1 MKKTLIIIA
10 NFLIV
15 IVSIFYVALYA
26 RNQSASM
33 KEYNTENFMTMSIGM
48 EQVTTNYLEG
58 EQRLCDSWAACIN
71 SRKMNMDEA
80 MSYLNVAQRI
90 PNISAHI
97 IRLDTLTGYSN
108 KAKINNPEDYTVS
121 YKEIDIF
128 SSLNELLG
136 QQDQVRVTRSYTNP
150 INGVQSIAFCDL
162 LELRV
167 DDKLTDSN
175 ITIAFASE
183 TRTSK
188 NKNSKFEKA
197 VLMRIV
203 PVEMLSSKWVFP
215 SEKYSDAQ
223 ISIIDR
229 EGNYII
235 KGKSFKNSNFFEFY
249 KSYNQINKEDLENL
263 QSEIH
268 ETGMLT
274 MQNSKAEDCLIVHV
288 PVNTSFDWTLLTY
301 IPMQDIT
308 KNNIDWPLVIVVSI
322 CLLILLVFDI
332 LTIMRFNRKLAVA
345 AEEADFANKAKT
357 DFLSTMSHDIRTPMN
372 AIIGLTTI
380 AEKNVKDTV
389 AVSDNLRKIKLA
401 SNHLLTLINDILD
414 ISKVER
420 GNISLSPVT
429 FSIVDSAENLV
440 NISQPMVHQKNI
452 DFRFRSK
459 KIKHEYLFADQ
470 LRINQIFI
478 NILSNALK
486 YTPANK
492 QVYVDLTELPSE
504 KEGFIKLE
512 YKVADTG
519 IGMPASFM
527 EVMYEPFIRQT
538 DSRINTIQ
546 GTGLGLAITKKMVD
560 IMGGQITC
568 ESIEG
573 EGTTF
578 TVTLDIEVSSKAENE
593 QKLPPIEVLVIDD
606 DEVLLETACETLT
619 ALGAKPEIA
628 ESGETALTKL
638 LAKKQAGKSYNV
650 IILDWKMPGLNGVEL
665 TKKIRD
671 IAGNDISI
679 LLVSAYDW
687 TQIEEDAKQAGVNGF
702 ISKPLFRSSLFKK
715 ISEMLGLENNISN
728 QEESNSDLADMSI
741 LVVEDM
747 DVNWEV
753 ISTLLDMYGIKSRRA
768 ENGKVAVDMLSHI
781 QPAEYDVVFMDIQM
795 PVMNGLE
802 ATRHIRKLENPYAA
816 GIPIIAMTA
825 DAFSENVAECFEA
838 GMNGH
843 IAKPIDIN
851 NVIKELRKIRQAKPD
866 FTKRDDYEK

>member
-1 MKKTLIIIA
+1 MKRTLIIVA

-15 IVSIFYVALYA
+15 LFTIFFVLRYV
-26 RNQSASM
+26 RNQSAYM
-33 KEYNTENFMTMSIGM
+33 QAYNTENFMNMSIGM

-71 SRKMNMDEA
+71 SRKMNMTEA
-80 MSYLNVAQRI
+80 MDYLNVAQTL

-97 IRLDTLTGYSN
+97 INLDTFSGYSN
-108 KAKINNPEDYTVS
+108 RPKIDAPQDYTVS

-150 INGVQSIAFCDL
+150 MNGIQSIAFCDL
-162 LELRV
+162 LELR
-167 DDKLTDSN
+167 DDDSQ
-175 ITIAFASE
+175 T
-183 TRTSK
+183 TQ
-188 NKNSKFEKA
+188 KA
-197 VLMRIV
+197 ILMRVI
-203 PVEMLSSKWVFP
+203 PVEVLSSKWVFP

-249 KSYNQINKEDLENL
+249 KSYNQINKEELENL
-263 QSEIH
+263 ESRIH
-268 ETGMLT
+268 ETGMFT
-274 MQNSKAEDCLIVHV
+274 MANSKSEDCLIVHV
-288 PVNTSFDWTLLTY
+288 PVNTSFVWTILTY
-301 IPMQDIT
+301 IPMTDIN
-308 KNNIDWPLVIVVSI
+308 KNDIDWLLIIVVSI
-322 CLLILLVFDI
+322 SLIILLVFD
-332 LTIMRFNRKLAVA
+332 LMVIMRYNRKLSA
-345 AEEADFANKAKT
+345 AALAADAANKAKT

-380 AEKNVKDTV
+380 AEKNVNDSQS
-389 AVSDNLRKIKLA
+389 VSENLHKIKLA

-420 GNISLSPVT
+420 GNITLSPVT

-440 NISQPMVHQKNI
+440 NISQPTVRQKNI

-459 KIKHEYLFADQ
+459 NIKYEYLYADQ

-492 QVYVDLTELPSE
+492 QVYVDLTELPSQ
-504 KEGFIKLE
+504 KKGFIKLE

-519 IGMPASFM
+519 IGMPESFM
-527 EVMYEPFIRQT
+527 QIMYEPFIRQT

-560 IMGGQITC
+560 MMGGK
-568 ESIEG
+568 IECQSEEG
-573 EGTTF
+573 VGTTF
-578 TVTLDIEVSSKAENE
+578 TVTLDVEISSKEQTE
-593 QKLPPIEVLVIDD
+593 QKLPPLEVLIIDD
-606 DEVLLETACETLT
+606 DEVLLETACDTLT
-619 ALGAKPEIA
+619 ALGTNPEVA
-628 ESGETALTKL
+628 ESGDTALTRL
-638 LAKKQAGKSYNV
+638 LAKKQAGKAYDV
-650 IILDWKMPGLNGVEL
+650 IILDWKMPGTNGVEL
-665 TKKIRD
+665 TKKIRE

-715 ISEMLGLENNISN
+715 ISEVLGLEQNAAL
-728 QEESNSDLADMSI
+728 QEENNSDLKDMNI
-741 LVVEDM
+741 LVAEDM
-747 DVNWEV
+747 DVNWEI
-753 ISTLLDMYGIKSRRA
+753 ISTLLGMYGINSRRA
-768 ENGKVAVDMLSHI
+768 ENGKVAVEMLKNI
-781 QPAEYDVVFMDIQM
+781 QPTEYDVVFMDIQM
-795 PVMNGLE
+795 PEMNGLE
-802 ATRHIRKLENPYAA
+802 ATRQIRKLENPYAA

-825 DAFSENVAECFEA
+825 DAFSENVAECLEA

-851 NVIKELRKIRQAKPD
+851 NVIKELKKIRQAKPD
-866 FTKRDDYEK
+866 YTKRADYEN

>member
-15 IVSIFYVALYA
+15 IFTLFFVSLYV
-26 RNQSASM
+26 RNQSSFM
-33 KEYNTENFMTMSIGM
+33 QSYNTENFMNMSIGM

-71 SRKMNMDEA
+71 SRKMNMTEA
-80 MSYLNVAQRI
+80 MDYLNVAQRI

-97 IRLDTLTGYSN
+97 IKVDSLTGFSN
-108 KAKINNPEDYTVS
+108 RPKINDPKDYTVS

-167 DDKLTDSN
+167 DGSSK
-175 ITIAFASE
+175 SE
-183 TRTSK
+183 R
-188 NKNSKFEKA
+188 A
-197 VLMRIV
+197 ILMRVI
-203 PVEMLSSKWVFP
+203 PVEVLASKWVFP

-249 KSYNQINKEDLENL
+249 KSYNQTGKEKLESL
-263 QSEIH
+263 ESEIH
-268 ETGMLT
+268 ETGMFK
-274 MQNSKAEDCLIVHV
+274 MQNSKAESCLIVHV

-301 IPMQDIT
+301 IPMTDIT
-308 KNNIDWPLVIVVSI
+308 KNNIDWPLVLVVSF
-322 CLLILLVFDI
+322 CLLILLIFDI
-332 LTIMRFNRKLAVA
+332 LVIMRFNRKLALA
-345 AEEADFANKAKT
+345 AEEADSANKAKT

-380 AEKNVKDTV
+380 AEKNVKDSQY
-389 AVSDNLRKIKLA
+389 VSDNLKKIKLA

-440 NISQPMVHQKNI
+440 NISQPTVRQKNI

-459 KIKHEYLFADQ
+459 NIKHEYLYADQ

-486 YTPANK
+486 YTPAGK
-492 QVYVDLTELPSE
+492 QVYVDLSELPSE
-504 KEGFIKLE
+504 KKGCIKLE

-519 IGMPASFM
+519 IGMSQDFM
-527 EVMYEPFIRQT
+527 EVMYQPFIRQT

-560 IMGGQITC
+560 IMGGQIEC
-568 ESIEG
+568 QSQEG
-573 EGTTF
+573 LGTTF

-593 QKLPPIEVLVIDD
+593 QKLPPLEVLVIDD
-606 DEVLLETACETLT
+606 DEVLLETASDTLT
-619 ALGAKPEIA
+619 ALGTNPELA

-638 LAKKQAGKSYNV
+638 LAKKEAGKSYDV
-650 IILDWKMPGLNGVEL
+650 IILDWKMPGVNGVEL
-665 TKKIRD
+665 TKKIRE

-687 TQIEEDAKQAGVNGF
+687 TQIEEDAKEAGIDGF

-715 ISEMLGLENNISN
+715 ISEVLGLEDKAAS
-728 QEESNSDLADMSI
+728 QEENNSDLKDMKI
-741 LVVEDM
+741 LVAEDM

-753 ISTLLDMYGIKSRRA
+753 ISTLLDMYGIKCQRA
-768 ENGKVAVDMLSHI
+768 ENGKIAVEMLRNI
-781 QPAEYDVVFMDIQM
+781 QPAEYDLVFMDIQM

-802 ATRHIRKLENPYAA
+802 ATREIRKLENPYAA

-825 DAFSENVAECFEA
+825 DAFSENVAECLEA

-866 FTKRDDYEK
+866 FTKRDDYEN

>member
-1 MKKTLIIIA
+1 MKKTLIILA

-15 IVSIFYVALYA
+15 IFTIFFVLLYV
-26 RNQSASM
+26 RNQSAFM
-33 KEYNTENFMTMSIGM
+33 KTYNTENFMTMSIGM

-71 SRKMNMDEA
+71 SKNMNMTEA
-80 MSYLNVAQRI
+80 MDFLKVAQRI

-97 IRLDTLTGYSN
+97 VMVDSLKGFSN
-108 KAKINNPEDYTVS
+108 KAKINNTDDFNVS

-136 QQDQVRVTRSYTNP
+136 KQDQIRVTRSFTNP
-150 INGVQSIAFCDL
+150 MNGIQSIAFCDL
-162 LELRV
+162 LELR
-167 DDKLTDSN
+167 LNDSQ
-175 ITIAFASE
+175 
-183 TRTSK
+183 K
-188 NKNSKFEKA
+188 KQKA
-197 VLMRIV
+197 ILMRVI

-229 EGNYII
+229 DGNYII

-249 KSYNQINKEDLENL
+249 KSYNQINKEDLEKL
-263 QSEIH
+263 ESEIH
-268 ETGMLT
+268 ESGMLSI
-274 MQNSKAEDCLIVHV
+274 QNSKADTCLIVHV
-288 PVNTSFDWTLLTY
+288 PINTSFDWTLLTY
-301 IPMQDIT
+301 IPMTDIT
-308 KNNIDWPLVIVVSI
+308 KNDIDWLLVIVVSVSLI
-322 CLLILLVFDI
+322 ILLVFDI
-332 LTIMRFNRKLAVA
+332 LVIMRFNRKLAA
-345 AEEADFANKAKT
+345 TAKEADSANKAKT

-380 AEKNVKDTV
+380 AEKNVNDSQ

-420 GNISLSPVT
+420 GSISLSPVT

-440 NISQPMVHQKNI
+440 NISQPTVRQKNI

-459 KIKHEYLFADQ
+459 NIKYEYLYADQ

-492 QVYVDLTELPSE
+492 QVYVDLTELPGE
-504 KEGFIKLE
+504 KDGFIKLE
-512 YKVADTG
+512 YKVSDTG
-519 IGMPASFM
+519 IGMPKSFM

-546 GTGLGLAITKKMVD
+546 GTGLGLAITKKMID
-560 IMGGQITC
+560 MMGGK
-568 ESIEG
+568 IECQSTEG
-573 EGTTF
+573 LGTTF
-578 TVTLDIEVSSKAENE
+578 TVTLDIEISSKAENE
-593 QKLPPIEVLVIDD
+593 QKLPPLEVLVIDD
-606 DEVLLETACETLT
+606 DEVLLETACDTLT
-619 ALGAKPEIA
+619 ALGTNPQIA
-628 ESGETALTKL
+628 ESAETAITKL
-638 LAKKQAGKSYNV
+638 LAKQKAGESFNV
-650 IILDWKMPGLNGVEL
+650 IILDWKMPGVNGIEL
-665 TKKIRD
+665 TKKIRQ

-687 TQIEEDAKQAGVNGF
+687 TQIEEAAKDAGVNGF
-702 ISKPLFRSSLFKK
+702 ISKPLFRSSLFRK
-715 ISEMLGLENNISN
+715 ISDVLGLEENAAL
-728 QEESNSDLADMSI
+728 QEENNSDLKDMKI
-741 LVVEDM
+741 LVAEDM

-753 ISTLLDMYGIKSRRA
+753 ISTLLDMYGIKCKRA
-768 ENGKVAVDMLSHI
+768 ENGKVAVDMLKHI
-781 QPAEYDVVFMDIQM
+781 QPAEYDLVFMDIQM

-802 ATRHIRKLENPYAA
+802 ATRQIRKLENPYAA

-825 DAFSENVAECFEA
+825 DAFSENVAECLEA

>member
-1 MKKTLIIIA
+1 MET
-10 NFLIV
+10 
-15 IVSIFYVALYA
+15 
-26 RNQSASM
+26 
-33 KEYNTENFMTMSIGM
+33 YNTENFMNMSIGM

-71 SRKMNMDEA
+71 SRKMNMAEA
-80 MSYLNVAQRI
+80 MDYLNVAQRI

-97 IRLDTLTGYSN
+97 INLDSLTGYSN
-108 KAKINNPEDYTVS
+108 RPKIDAPQDFNVS

-150 INGVQSIAFCDL
+150 MNGIQSIAFCDL

-167 DDKLTDSN
+167 DEPDKPVK
-175 ITIAFASE
+175 SE
-183 TRTSK
+183 KT
-188 NKNSKFEKA
+188 EKA
-197 VLMRIV
+197 ILMRII

-249 KSYNQINKEDLENL
+249 KSYNQIGKDALESL

-268 ETGMLT
+268 ETGMFS
-274 MQNSKAEDCLIVHV
+274 MQNSKAESCLIVHV
-288 PVNTSFDWTLLTY
+288 PVNTSFDWTILTY
-301 IPMQDIT
+301 IPMTDIT
-308 KNNIDWPLVIVVSI
+308 KNNIDWPLVIVVSFCLI
-322 CLLILLVFDI
+322 SLLIVDI
-332 LTIMRFNRKLAVA
+332 LGFMRFNRKLAAA
-345 AEEADFANKAKT
+345 AEAADSANKAKT

-380 AEKNVKDTV
+380 AEKNVKDSQY
-389 AVSDNLRKIKLA
+389 VSDNLKKIKLA

-440 NISQPMVHQKNI
+440 NISQPMVRQKNI
-452 DFRFRSK
+452 DFRFRSRN
-459 KIKHEYLFADQ
+459 IKYEYLYADQ

-492 QVYVDLTELPSE
+492 QVYVDLSELPSE
-504 KEGFIKLE
+504 KDGFIKLE
-512 YKVADTG
+512 YKVSDTG
-519 IGMPASFM
+519 IGMSKSFM
-527 EVMYEPFIRQT
+527 EVMYQPFIRQT

-560 IMGGQITC
+560 IMGGQIEC

-578 TVTLDIEVSSKAENE
+578 TVTLDLETSSKDESE
-593 QKLPPIEVLVIDD
+593 QKLPPLEVLVIDD
-606 DEVLLETACETLT
+606 DEVLLETACDTLT
-619 ALGAKPEIA
+619 ALGTNPDLA
-628 ESGETALTKL
+628 ESGKTALTKL
-638 LAKKQAGKSYNV
+638 LEKKEYGKSYDV
-650 IILDWKMPGLNGVEL
+650 IILDWKMPGVDGVEL
-665 TKKIRD
+665 TKKIRE

-687 TQIEEDAKQAGVNGF
+687 TQIEEDAKDAGIDGF

-715 ISEMLGLENNISN
+715 ISEMLGLEENIAS
-728 QEESNSDLADMSI
+728 QEENNSDLKDMNI
-741 LVVEDM
+741 LVAEDM

-768 ENGKVAVDMLSHI
+768 ENGKVAVEMLRHI
-781 QPAEYDVVFMDIQM
+781 QPADYDVVFMDIQM

-802 ATRHIRKLENPYAA
+802 ATREIRKLENPYAA

-825 DAFSENVAECFEA
+825 DAFSENVAECLEA

-851 NVIKELRKIRQAKPD
+851 NVIKELKKIRQTKPD
-866 FTKRDDYEK
+866 FTKRDDYE

>member
-15 IVSIFYVALYA
+15 LFTIFFVSLYV
-26 RNQSASM
+26 RNQSAFM
-33 KEYNTENFMTMSIGM
+33 QAYNTENFMNMSIGM

-71 SRKMNMDEA
+71 SRKMNMAEA
-80 MSYLNVAQRI
+80 MDYLNVAQRL
-90 PNISAHI
+90 PYISAHI
-97 IRLDTLTGYSN
+97 IKEDSFTGFSN
-108 KAKINNPEDYTVS
+108 RPKINAPDDYTVS

-167 DDKLTDSN
+167 DGSDK
-175 ITIAFASE
+175 IERAI
-183 TRTSK
+183 
-188 NKNSKFEKA
+188 
-197 VLMRIV
+197 LMRVI
-203 PVEMLSSKWVFP
+203 PVEVLASKWVFP

-249 KSYNQINKEDLENL
+249 KSYNQTGKDDLDKLE
-263 QSEIH
+263 SEIH
-268 ETGMLT
+268 ETGMFT
-274 MQNSKAEDCLIVHV
+274 MQNSKAESCIIVHV

-301 IPMQDIT
+301 IPMTDIN
-308 KNNIDWPLVIVVSI
+308 KNNIDWPLVIVVSF

-332 LTIMRFNRKLAVA
+332 LVIMRFNRKLAA
-345 AEEADFANKAKT
+345 AAQEADSANKAKT

-380 AEKNVKDTV
+380 AEKNVKDSQY
-389 AVSDNLRKIKLA
+389 VSDNLKKIKLA

-440 NISQPMVHQKNI
+440 NISQPTVRQKNI

-459 KIKHEYLFADQ
+459 NIKNEYLYADQ

-486 YTPANK
+486 YTPAGK
-492 QVYVDLTELPSE
+492 QVYVDLSELPSE
-504 KEGFIKLE
+504 KKGCIKLE
-512 YKVADTG
+512 YKVSDTG
-519 IGMPASFM
+519 IGMSQDFM
-527 EVMYEPFIRQT
+527 EVMYQPFIRQT

-560 IMGGQITC
+560 IMGGQIKC
-568 ESIEG
+568 ESQEG
-573 EGTTF
+573 VGTTF
-578 TVTLDIEVSSKAENE
+578 TVTLDIEVSSKEESE
-593 QKLPPIEVLVIDD
+593 QKLPPLEVLVIDD
-606 DEVLLETACETLT
+606 DEVLLETACDTLT
-619 ALGAKPEIA
+619 ALGTNPDLA

-638 LAKKQAGKSYNV
+638 LAKKEASKSYDV
-650 IILDWKMPGLNGVEL
+650 IILDWKMPGANGVEL
-665 TKKIRD
+665 TKKIRE

-687 TQIEEDAKQAGVNGF
+687 TQIEEDAKNAGIDGF

-715 ISEMLGLENNISN
+715 ISEVLGLEDKAAS
-728 QEESNSDLADMSI
+728 QEENNSDLQDMKV
-741 LVVEDM
+741 LVAEDM

-753 ISTLLDMYGIKSRRA
+753 ISTLLDMYGIKCKRA
-768 ENGKVAVDMLSHI
+768 ENGKVAVDMLRNI
-781 QPAEYDVVFMDIQM
+781 QPAEYDLVFMDIQM

-802 ATRHIRKLENPYAA
+802 ATRQIRKLENPYAA

-825 DAFSENVAECFEA
+825 DAFSENVAECLEA

-851 NVIKELRKIRQAKPD
+851 NVLKELRKIRQAKPD
-866 FTKRDDYEK
+866 FTKRDDYEN

>member
-1 MKKTLIIIA
+1 MKRILIIIA

-15 IVSIFYVALYA
+15 LFTIFFVLLYV
-26 RNQSASM
+26 RNQSAFM
-33 KEYNTENFMTMSIGM
+33 KSYNTENFMNMSIGM

-71 SRKMNMDEA
+71 SRKMNMTEA
-80 MSYLNVAQRI
+80 MDYLNVAQRL

-97 IRLDTLTGYSN
+97 INLNSFSGYSN
-108 KAKINNPEDYTVS
+108 KPKIDNPQDYQVS

-150 INGVQSIAFCDL
+150 MNGIQSIAFCDL
-162 LELRV
+162 LELRN
-167 DDKLTDSN
+167 DDTQKTERA
-175 ITIAFASE
+175 I
-183 TRTSK
+183 
-188 NKNSKFEKA
+188 
-197 VLMRIV
+197 LMRVI

-263 QSEIH
+263 ENQIH
-268 ETGMLT
+268 QTGMFT
-274 MQNSKAEDCLIVHV
+274 MVNTKTEDCLIAHV

-301 IPMQDIT
+301 IPMTDIT
-308 KNNIDWPLVIVVSI
+308 KNDIDWLLIFVVSI
-322 CLLILLVFDI
+322 SLVILLIFD
-332 LTIMRFNRKLAVA
+332 LMVIMRFNRNLSAVA
-345 AEEADFANKAKT
+345 QAAESANKAKT

-380 AEKNVKDTV
+380 AEKNVNDSQS
-389 AVSDNLRKIKLA
+389 VSDNLHKIKLA

-420 GNISLSPVT
+420 GNITLSPVT

-440 NISQPMVHQKNI
+440 NISQPTVRQKNI
-452 DFRFRSK
+452 DFRFRSRN
-459 KIKHEYLFADQ
+459 IKNEYLYADQ

-486 YTPANK
+486 YTPPDK
-492 QVYVDLTELPSE
+492 QVYVDLTEFPGN
-504 KEGFIKLE
+504 KKGFVKLE
-512 YKVADTG
+512 YKVSDTG
-519 IGMPASFM
+519 MGMSKDFM
-527 EVMYEPFIRQT
+527 EVMYEPFRRQT

-560 IMGGQITC
+560 MMGGT
-568 ESIEG
+568 IECQSEEG
-573 EGTTF
+573 VGTTF
-578 TVTLDIEVSSKAENE
+578 TITLEVEISSKDQIE
-593 QKLPPIEVLVIDD
+593 QKLPPLEVLIIDD
-606 DEVLLETACETLT
+606 DEVLLETAFDTLT
-619 ALGAKPEIA
+619 ALGTNPEIA
-628 ESGETALTKL
+628 ESGDTALTKL
-638 LAKKQAGKSYNV
+638 VAKKEAGKSYDV
-650 IILDWKMPGLNGVEL
+650 IILDWKMPGVDGVEL
-665 TKKIRD
+665 TKKIRE

-687 TQIEEDAKQAGVNGF
+687 TQIEEDAKNAGIDGF
-702 ISKPLFRSSLFKK
+702 ISKPLFRSSLFRK
-715 ISEMLGLENNISN
+715 ISEVLGLEEKAAS
-728 QEESNSDLADMSI
+728 QEENNDDLKDMSV
-741 LVVEDM
+741 LVAEDVDM
-747 DVNWEV
+747 NWEI
-753 ISTLLDMYGIKSRRA
+753 ISTLLEMYGIKSKRA
-768 ENGKVAVDMLSHI
+768 VNGKVAVEMLTNI

-795 PVMNGLE
+795 PVMNGLD
-802 ATRHIRKLENPYAA
+802 ATRQIRKLENPYAA

-825 DAFSENVAECFEA
+825 DAFSENVAECLEA
-838 GMNGH
+838 GMNSH

-851 NVIKELRKIRQAKPD
+851 NVIKELKKIRQAKPD
-866 FTKRDDYEK
+866 FTKRDDHEN

>member
-1 MKKTLIIIA
+1 MKKTLIILA

-15 IVSIFYVALYA
+15 IFTIFFVLLYV
-26 RNQSASM
+26 RNQSAFM
-33 KEYNTENFMTMSIGM
+33 KTYNTENFMTMSIGM

-71 SRKMNMDEA
+71 SKNMNMTEA
-80 MSYLNVAQRI
+80 MDFLKVAQRI

-97 IRLDTLTGYSN
+97 VMVDSLKGFSN
-108 KAKINNPEDYTVS
+108 KAKINNTDDFNVS

-136 QQDQVRVTRSYTNP
+136 KQDQIRVTRSFTNP
-150 INGVQSIAFCDL
+150 MNGIQSIAFCDL
-162 LELRV
+162 LELR
-167 DDKLTDSN
+167 LNDSQ
-175 ITIAFASE
+175 
-183 TRTSK
+183 K
-188 NKNSKFEKA
+188 KQKA
-197 VLMRIV
+197 ILMRVI
-203 PVEMLSSKWVFP
+203 PMEMLSSKWVFP

-229 EGNYII
+229 DGNYII

-249 KSYNQINKEDLENL
+249 KSYNQINKEDLEKL
-263 QSEIH
+263 ESEIH
-268 ETGMLT
+268 ESGMLT
-274 MQNSKAEDCLIVHV
+274 IQNSKADTCLIVHV
-288 PVNTSFDWTLLTY
+288 PINTSFDWTLLTY
-301 IPMQDIT
+301 IPMTDIT
-308 KNNIDWPLVIVVSI
+308 KNDIDWLLVIVVSVSLI
-322 CLLILLVFDI
+322 ILLVFDI
-332 LTIMRFNRKLAVA
+332 LVIMRFNRKLAA
-345 AEEADFANKAKT
+345 TAKEADSANKAKT

-380 AEKNVKDTV
+380 AEKNVNDSQ

-420 GNISLSPVT
+420 GSISLSPVT

-440 NISQPMVHQKNI
+440 NISQPTVRQKNI

-459 KIKHEYLFADQ
+459 NIKYEYLYADQ

-492 QVYVDLTELPSE
+492 QVYVDLTELPGE
-504 KEGFIKLE
+504 KDGFIKLE
-512 YKVADTG
+512 YKVSDTG
-519 IGMPASFM
+519 IGMPKSFM

-546 GTGLGLAITKKMVD
+546 GTGLGLAITKKMID
-560 IMGGQITC
+560 MMGGK
-568 ESIEG
+568 IECQSTEG
-573 EGTTF
+573 LGTTF
-578 TVTLDIEVSSKAENE
+578 TVTLDIEISSKAENE
-593 QKLPPIEVLVIDD
+593 QKLPPLEVLVIDD
-606 DEVLLETACETLT
+606 DEVLLETACDTLT
-619 ALGAKPEIA
+619 ALGTKPQIA
-628 ESGETALTKL
+628 ESAETAITKL
-638 LAKKQAGKSYNV
+638 LAKQKAGESFNV
-650 IILDWKMPGLNGVEL
+650 IILDWKMPGVNGIEL
-665 TKKIRD
+665 TKKIRQ

-687 TQIEEDAKQAGVNGF
+687 TQIEEDAKDAGVNGF
-702 ISKPLFRSSLFKK
+702 ISKPLFRSSLFRK
-715 ISEMLGLENNISN
+715 ISDVLGLEENAAL
-728 QEESNSDLADMSI
+728 QEENNSDLKDMKI
-741 LVVEDM
+741 LVAEDM

-753 ISTLLDMYGIKSRRA
+753 ISTLLDMYGIKCKRA
-768 ENGKVAVDMLSHI
+768 ENGKVALDMLKHI
-781 QPAEYDVVFMDIQM
+781 QPAEYDLVFMDIQM

-802 ATRHIRKLENPYAA
+802 ATRQIRKLENPYAA

-825 DAFSENVAECFEA
+825 DAFSENVAECLEA

>member
-15 IVSIFYVALYA
+15 LFTLFFVSLYV
-26 RNQSASM
+26 RNQSSFM
-33 KEYNTENFMTMSIGM
+33 QGYNTENFMNMSIGM

-71 SRKMNMDEA
+71 SRKMNMTEA
-80 MSYLNVAQRI
+80 MDYLNVAQRI

-97 IRLDTLTGYSN
+97 IKVDSLTGFSN
-108 KAKINNPEDYTVS
+108 RPKINDTKDYTVS
-121 YKEIDIF
+121 YREIDIF

-162 LELRV
+162 LELRG
-167 DDKLTDSN
+167 DDSGK
-175 ITIAFASE
+175 IERAI
-183 TRTSK
+183 
-188 NKNSKFEKA
+188 
-197 VLMRIV
+197 LMRVI
-203 PVEMLSSKWVFP
+203 PVEVLASKWVFP

-249 KSYNQINKEDLENL
+249 KSYNQTGKEGLENL
-263 QSEIH
+263 ESEIH
-268 ETGMLT
+268 ETGMFT
-274 MQNSKAEDCLIVHV
+274 MHNSKAESCLIVHV

-301 IPMQDIT
+301 IPMTDIN
-308 KNNIDWPLVIVVSI
+308 KNNIDWPLVIVVSF
-322 CLLILLVFDI
+322 CLLLLLVFDI
-332 LTIMRFNRKLAVA
+332 LVFMRFNRKLAAAA
-345 AEEADFANKAKT
+345 AEAESANKAKT

-380 AEKNVKDTV
+380 AEKNVNDSQY
-389 AVSDNLRKIKLA
+389 VSDNLKKIKLA

-440 NISQPMVHQKNI
+440 NISQPTVRQKNI

-459 KIKHEYLFADQ
+459 NIKHEYLYADQ

-486 YTPANK
+486 YTPAGK
-492 QVYVDLTELPSE
+492 QVYVDLSELPSQ
-504 KEGFIKLE
+504 KKGCIKLE

-519 IGMPASFM
+519 IGMSQDFM
-527 EVMYEPFIRQT
+527 EVMYQPFIRQT

-560 IMGGQITC
+560 IMGGQIEC
-568 ESIEG
+568 QSQEG
-573 EGTTF
+573 LGTTF
-578 TVTLDIEVSSKAENE
+578 TVTLDIEISSKAENE
-593 QKLPPIEVLVIDD
+593 QKLPPLEVLVIDD
-606 DEVLLETACETLT
+606 DEVLLETACDTLT
-619 ALGAKPEIA
+619 ALGTNPDLA
-628 ESGETALTKL
+628 ESGENALTKL
-638 LAKKQAGKSYNV
+638 LAKKEAGKSYDV
-650 IILDWKMPGLNGVEL
+650 IILDWKMPGVNGVEL
-665 TKKIRD
+665 TKKIRE

-687 TQIEEDAKQAGVNGF
+687 TQIEEDAKDAGIDGF

-715 ISEMLGLENNISN
+715 ISEVLGLEDKAAS
-728 QEESNSDLADMSI
+728 QEENNSDLKDMKV
-741 LVVEDM
+741 LVAEDM

-753 ISTLLDMYGIKSRRA
+753 ISTLLDMYGIKCQRA
-768 ENGKVAVDMLSHI
+768 ENGKVAVEMLRNI
-781 QPAEYDVVFMDIQM
+781 QPAQYDLVFMDIQM

-802 ATRHIRKLENPYAA
+802 ATREIRKLENPYAA

-825 DAFSENVAECFEA
+825 DAFSENVAECLEA

-851 NVIKELRKIRQAKPD
+851 NVLKELRKIRQAQPD
-866 FTKRDDYEK
+866 FTKRDDYEN

>member
-1 MKKTLIIIA
+1 MKRSLIIIT

-15 IVSIFYVALYA
+15 IFTIFFVLLYV
-26 RNQSASM
+26 RKQSASM
-33 KEYNTENFMTMSIGM
+33 EAYNTENFMNMSIGM

-71 SRKMNMDEA
+71 SSKMDMDEA
-80 MSYLNVAQRI
+80 MAYLNVAQLI

-108 KAKINNPEDYTVS
+108 RPKINNPDEYTVS

-136 QQDQVRVTRSYTNP
+136 KQDQVRVTRSYTNP
-150 INGVQSIAFCDL
+150 MNGVQSIAFCDL

-167 DDKLTDSN
+167 DD
-175 ITIAFASE
+175 ASGRGASTTE
-183 TRTSK
+183 
-188 NKNSKFEKA
+188 NA
-197 VLMRIV
+197 VLMRVIPIDV
-203 PVEMLSSKWVFP
+203 LESKWVFP

-249 KSYNQINKEDLENL
+249 KSYNQIKKDDLERL
-263 QSEIH
+263 HVEIH
-268 ETGMLT
+268 ETGIFT
-274 MQNSKAEDCLIVHV
+274 MQNSKAENCLIVHV
-288 PVNTSFDWTLLTY
+288 PINTSFNWTLLTY
-301 IPMQDIT
+301 IPIQDIT
-308 KNNIDWPLVIVVSI
+308 KNNIDWLLVIGVSI
-322 CLLILLVFDI
+322 SLIILLVFD
-332 LTIMRFNRKLAVA
+332 LLVIMRYNRSLSA
-345 AEEADFANKAKT
+345 AAAAADYANKAKT

-380 AEKNVKDTV
+380 AENNVKDSQ

-440 NISQPMVHQKNI
+440 NISQPMVRQKNI
-452 DFRFRSK
+452 DFRFRSRN
-459 KIKHEYLFADQ
+459 IKYEYLYADQ

-492 QVYVDLTELPSE
+492 QVYVDLTESPSE

-512 YKVADTG
+512 YKVSDTG
-519 IGMPASFM
+519 IGMTQSFM
-527 EVMYEPFIRQT
+527 EVMYEPFRRQT
-538 DSRINTIQ
+538 DSRINSIQ

-560 IMGGQITC
+560 IMGGKIEC
-568 ESIEG
+568 ESTEG

-578 TVTLDIEVSSKAENE
+578 TVTLDIEVSSKAETE

-606 DEVLLETACETLT
+606 DEVLLETARDTLT
-619 ALGAKPEIA
+619 ALGTNPEIA
-628 ESGETALTKL
+628 KSGEDALEKI
-638 LAKKQAGKSYNV
+638 LAEEQAGKSYNV
-650 IILDWKMPGLNGVEL
+650 IILDWKMPGINGVEL
-665 TKKIRD
+665 TTKIRE
-671 IAGNDISI
+671 IAGNDVSI
-679 LLVSAYDW
+679 LLVSSYDW
-687 TQIEEDAKQAGVNGF
+687 TQIEDDAKQAGVNGF

-715 ISEMLGLENNISN
+715 ISEVLGLEDSINS
-728 QEESNSDLADMSI
+728 QEENNSDLKDLRI

-753 ISTLLDMYGIKSRRA
+753 ISTLLDMYGIKSQRA
-768 ENGKVAVDMLSHI
+768 ENGKVAVDMLKSI
-781 QPAEYDVVFMDIQM
+781 QPTDYDVVFMDIQM

-802 ATRHIRKLENPYAA
+802 ATREIRKLENPYAA

-866 FTKRDDYEK
+866 FTKRDDYEQ

>member
-15 IVSIFYVALYA
+15 IFTLFFVSLYV
-26 RNQSASM
+26 RNQSSFM
-33 KEYNTENFMTMSIGM
+33 QGYNTENFMNMSIGM

-71 SRKMNMDEA
+71 SRKMNMAEA
-80 MSYLNVAQRI
+80 MDYLNVAQRL
-90 PNISAHI
+90 PYISAHI
-97 IRLDTLTGYSN
+97 IRVDSLTGFSN
-108 KAKINNPEDYTVS
+108 RPKINDPKDYTVS

-128 SSLNELLG
+128 SSLNELLER
-136 QQDQVRVTRSYTNP
+136 QNQVRVTRSYTNP

-167 DDKLTDSN
+167 DGSSK
-175 ITIAFASE
+175 SE
-183 TRTSK
+183 R
-188 NKNSKFEKA
+188 A
-197 VLMRIV
+197 ILMRVI
-203 PVEMLSSKWVFP
+203 PVEVLASKWVFP

-249 KSYNQINKEDLENL
+249 KSYNQTGKEELESL
-263 QSEIH
+263 ESEIH
-268 ETGMLT
+268 ETGMFK
-274 MQNSKAEDCLIVHV
+274 MQNSKADSCLIVHV

-301 IPMQDIT
+301 IPMTDIT
-308 KNNIDWPLVIVVSI
+308 KNNIDWPLVLVVSF
-322 CLLILLVFDI
+322 CLLILLIFDI
-332 LTIMRFNRKLAVA
+332 LVIMRFNRKLAVA
-345 AEEADFANKAKT
+345 AEEADSANKAKT

-380 AEKNVKDTV
+380 AEKNVKDSQY
-389 AVSDNLRKIKLA
+389 VSDNLKKIKLA

-440 NISQPMVHQKNI
+440 NISQPTVRQKNI

-459 KIKHEYLFADQ
+459 NIKYEYLYADQ

-486 YTPANK
+486 YTPAGK
-492 QVYVDLTELPSE
+492 QVYVDLSELPSQ
-504 KEGFIKLE
+504 KKGCIKLE

-519 IGMPASFM
+519 IGMSQDFM
-527 EVMYEPFIRQT
+527 EVMYQPFLRQT

-560 IMGGQITC
+560 IMGGQIEC
-568 ESIEG
+568 QSQEG
-573 EGTTF
+573 LGTTF
-578 TVTLDIEVSSKAENE
+578 TVTLDIEVSSNAENE
-593 QKLPPIEVLVIDD
+593 QKLPPLEVLVIDD
-606 DEVLLETACETLT
+606 DEVLLETACDTLT
-619 ALGAKPEIA
+619 ALGTNPELA
-628 ESGETALTKL
+628 ESGDTALTKL
-638 LAKKQAGKSYNV
+638 MAKKEAGKSYDV
-650 IILDWKMPGLNGVEL
+650 IILDWKMPGVNGVEL
-665 TKKIRD
+665 TKKIRE

-687 TQIEEDAKQAGVNGF
+687 TQIEEDAKDAGIDGF

-715 ISEMLGLENNISN
+715 ISEVLGLEDKAAS
-728 QEESNSDLADMSI
+728 QEENNSDLKDMKI
-741 LVVEDM
+741 LVAEDM

-753 ISTLLDMYGIKSRRA
+753 ISTLLDMYGIKCKRA
-768 ENGKVAVDMLSHI
+768 ENGKIAVEMLRNI
-781 QPAEYDVVFMDIQM
+781 RPAEYDLVFMDIQM

-802 ATRHIRKLENPYAA
+802 ATREIRKLENPYAA

-825 DAFSENVAECFEA
+825 DAFSENVAECLEA

-851 NVIKELRKIRQAKPD
+851 NVLKELRKIRQAKPD
-866 FTKRDDYEK
+866 FTKRDDYEN